1 MDALRNLKIIRNSL
15 YFFGFISMELRTDE
29 NLNLFFIGL
38 SLIGF
43 GLALNRFI
51 DLFYKYEFKH
61 HVND

>member
-1 MDALRNLKIIRNSL
+1 
-15 YFFGFISMELRTDE
+15 MELRTDE

-51 DLFYKYEFKH
+51 DLFYFIILFNACLLY
-61 HVND
+61 